1 MTFLDLACAVTFW
14 IAICTILVIVGAIVA
29 KKIDLI
35 PEIGMIGACLIG
47 AVFVAIVVD
56 DLVIKPTMSCI
67 DNGGRVSLIANQGM
81 PGCTK

>member
-47 AVFVAIVVD
+47 AVFVTIVVD

-67 DNGGRVSLIANQGM
+67 DKGGRVSLIANQGM